1 MFKLLKELK
10 KREMFYILLIFVL
23 VVLQVWLELR
33 MPEYMS
39 QITRLVQTQ
48 GSDINEVWQKGIYMV
63 SCAFA
68 SLFVAIITG
77 YFTSKVAAN
86 FSLRL
91 RKKVFDKVENL
102 SMQEVNSFSTSSL
115 ITRSTNDVTQI
126 QMLMAMGIQLVIKS
140 PVMALLAILKIID
153 KSWEWSAMTGVAVVI
168 LLSLGAVLVSIVV
181 PRFKRVQKLI
191 DKLNGITR
199 ENLNGIRVV
208 RAFNAEKYQEDKFE
222 DANSELTGIQ
232 LFNQRAFAA
241 MNPVMSFVMYGLTL
255 FIYYSGAYF
264 ISRSTMAGKLTVFS
278 NMIVFSTYAMQVIM
292 SFLMLGMIYM
302 MYPRAKVSINRINEV
317 LDKEI
322 SVKSGNMK
330 KDISKEVGTI
340 EFKNVS
346 FKYPDAEENL
356 LSNISFKVNKGD
368 TIAFIGATGSGK
380 TTLINLI
387 PRLYDATEGEVLV
400 DGINVKEYSD
410 EILHNKIGYVPQNTF
425 LFNGSVSY
433 NISFGDNGKG
443 KITDKKIKE
452 AVKVAQAKEF
462 VEKMDDKYDSI
473 IARGGTNISGG
484 QKQRLSIARA
494 IARDPEIFI
503 FDDSFSA
510 LDYKTDSL
518 LRAELKKYTKNATN
532 LIVSQR
538 IGTIMH
544 ADSIIVLDKG
554 KIVGNGKHADLL
566 NNCPL
571 YKQIALSQLTE
582 EELANA

>member
-102 SMQEVNSFSTSSL
+102 SMQEVNSFSTSIL